1 MCMFFALMPNRHSR
15 RAGSAFIALGVLLAA
30 GNARA
35 DDASAWDGDKHAA
48 LRLIEGSI
56 ANGAINLRAG
66 IEMRIEPG
74 WKTYW
79 RYAGDSGLPPSFDFA
94 GSENV
99 KSVTVLWPAP
109 RRFPDGAGG
118 HSIGY
123 SNNVIF
129 PLQVVAQNASRPVT
143 LKLKANYG
151 VCENICIPATG
162 QARLQLTAGRSDHD
176 TALTNAEERVPKPA
190 VLGAAG
196 PLSVRAVR
204 REASVERERVV
215 IDVSAPEGAEV
226 DLFAEGPT
234 PQWAL
239 PLPELV
245 EKGPAGARRFAFKVD
260 GVPPGAKIAG
270 AQLKLTLTA
279 GLNAIEVTTH
289 LD

>member
-1 MCMFFALMPNRHSR
+1 MPNRHSR
-15 RAGSAFIALGVLLAA
+15 RAGMAFIALGLLLTG

-35 DDASAWDGDKHAA
+35 DDASPWDGERHAA
-48 LRLIEGSI
+48 LRLIEGST
-56 ANGAINLRAG
+56 ANGVINLRAG
-66 IEMRIEPG
+66 IEMRIAPG

-99 KSVTVLWPAP
+99 KTVTVLWPVP

-123 SNNVIF
+123 TGHVIF

-143 LKLKANYG
+143 LQLKANYG
-151 VCENICIPATG
+151 VCENICIPAAG
-162 QARLQLTAGRSDHD
+162 QARLQLTAGPSDHD
-176 TALTNAEERVPKPA
+176 IALTDAEERVPKPA
-190 VLGAAG
+190 ALGAPG

-204 REASVERERVV
+204 REASGERERVV
-215 IDVSAPEGAEV
+215 VDVSAPEGAEV

-239 PLPELV
+239 PLPELI
-245 EKGPAGARRFAFKVD
+245 EKGPGGARRFAFKVD
-260 GVPPGAKIAG
+260 GMPQGSKIAG
-270 AQLKLTLTA
+270 AALKLTLTT